1 MAMMR
6 MRAFLAAWLWLVS
19 LGAFAATIELPD
31 VKMPDFKRLE
41 RELRLKPSQKVKYD
55 VAVASLK
62 RTLLAS
68 ATIFM
73 EMKEQLATEVTKSNP
88 DFARLWSSQRAAFD
102 MMSPLLA
109 ETLDE
114 WQKLYA
120 LLEDDQV
127 VIAKR
132 FLQDA
137 LPKF

>member
-1 MAMMR
+1 MMR
-6 MRAFLAAWLWLVS
+6 MRAFLAACLWLVS
-19 LGAFAATIELPD
+19 LGAFAATLEVPD
-31 VKMPDFKRLE
+31 LRMPDFKRLE
-41 RELRLKPSQKVKYD
+41 RELRLKPSQKVQYD

-73 EMKEQLATEVTKSNP
+73 EMKEQLAAEVTKSNP

>member
-1 MAMMR
+1 MMR
-6 MRAFLAAWLWLVS
+6 MRAFLAACLWLLS
-19 LGAFAATIELPD
+19 LGAFAATIEVPD
-31 VKMPDFKRLE
+31 LKMPDFKRLE
-41 RELRLKPSQKVKYD
+41 RELRLKPSQKVQYD

-73 EMKEQLATEVTKSNP
+73 EMKEQLAAEVTRSNP

>member
-1 MAMMR
+1 MMPR
-6 MRAFLAAWLWLVS
+6 RAFLAACLWLLS

-41 RELRLKPSQKVKYD
+41 RELRLKPSQKVQYD

-73 EMKEQLATEVTKSNP
+73 EMKEQLAAEVTRSNP

-127 VIAKR
+127 VIAK
-132 FLQDA
+132 
-137 LPKF
+137 

>member
-1 MAMMR
+1 MMR
-6 MRAFLAAWLWLVS
+6 MRAFLAACLWLVS
-19 LGAFAATIELPD
+19 LGAFAATLEVPD
-31 VKMPDFKRLE
+31 LKMPDFKRLE
-41 RELRLKPSQKVKYD
+41 RELRLKPSQKVQYD

-73 EMKEQLATEVTKSNP
+73 EMKEQLAAEVTRSNP